1 MRRTEQITDKTA
13 AARGHLQGRL
23 RVAAAP
29 SAVQLLP
36 ALIGELIRDH
46 PDVDVVLLEGSDS
59 EVCAWLED
67 RVADLAVTA
76 PARERA
82 SRDGRHR
89 PTPRRPVRRP

>member
-1 MRRTEQITDKTA
+1 MSRSRNGVGSTAHGSRVLAHAREVMRRTEQITDKAA

-29 SAVQLLP
+29 SALQLLP

-67 RVADLAVTA
+67 VSPT
-76 PARERA
+76 
-82 SRDGRHR
+82 SR
-89 PTPRRPVRRP
+89 